1 KIPNVQIYNSSTD
14 SLTLQLNNTNIEI
27 PASSTVYKYMENGTH
42 EVICNDVKFTF
53 DLAEKERVLIN
64 PFQDSVIME
73 EVLYVWTLTTF
84 SVGHD
89 VKNEDYT
96 TPLVMLGL
104 RGDTY
109 MGPYKLMVGQRVI
122 KGWDF

>member
-1 KIPNVQIYNSSTD
+1 MKNFSPLLVVIFFMILSCQEKASSLEDKIPNVQIYNSSTD

-96 TPLVMLGL
+96 
-104 RGDTY
+104 
-109 MGPYKLMVGQRVI
+109 
-122 KGWDF
+122 